1 MTWKMTGDITA
12 TDCDI
17 LHVMELQVLNGDL
30 TFPVGSR
37 LMTAEL
43 LGLESKTLA
52 HVAYITDSTPMSTSR
67 SSALLSSLLS
77 KSSSERPSREYNQTS
92 LAPE

>member
-1 MTWKMTGDITA
+1 MMTWKMTGDITA

-43 LGLESKTLA
+43 LGLESKTL
-52 HVAYITDSTPMSTSR
+52 
-67 SSALLSSLLS
+67 SSCGLHRGFYTNVHFAI
-77 KSSSERPSREYNQTS
+77 ERP
-92 LAPE
+92 A

>member
-1 MTWKMTGDITA
+1 MMTWKMTGDITA

-37 LMTAEL
+37 LMTDEL
-43 LGLESKTLA
+43 LGLESKA
-52 HVAYITDSTPMSTSR
+52 
-67 SSALLSSLLS
+67 LSSC
-77 KSSSERPSREYNQTS
+77 S
-92 LAPE
+92 LHRGSYTNVHFAI